1 MILLISDLHLH
12 EERPDLTAA
21 FFLFLQQRA
30 SQAQALYILGDFF
43 EVWIGDDAMSQYQRS
58 IALAL
63 AELAQKGVSIYI
75 MHGNRDFLLGKEF
88 CTLAQ
93 CSLLP
98 DPYVTELAGHKVLLS
113 HGDLLCT
120 SDHEYQRM
128 RRLLRNP
135 LSLFILRHLPLS
147 TRNKLAGNLRS
158 QSKQRTRMKASQIT
172 DVTQST
178 VIQYMQQYA
187 VTRLIHGHT
196 HRPATHQIETAQGQL
211 TRIVLGDWDKL
222 GWCLEVNE
230 KGFKQESFII

>member
-1 MILLISDLHLH
+1 MILLISDLHLY

-30 SQAQALYILGDFF
+30 SQAKALYILGDFF
-43 EVWIGDDAMSQYQRS
+43 EVWIGDDGMSEYQKS

-63 AELAQKGVSIYI
+63 AELAKKGVSIYI
-75 MHGNRDFLLGKEF
+75 MHGNRDFLLGKQF
-88 CTLAQ
+88 CKLAQ

-113 HGDLLCT
+113 HGDLFCT

-135 LSLFILRHLPLS
+135 ISLFILRHLPLS
-147 TRNKLAGNLRS
+147 TRNKLAGNLRN
-158 QSKQRTRMKASQIT
+158 QSKQRTRLKASDIT
-172 DVTQST
+172 DITEDAALKA
-178 VIQYMQQYA
+178 MQTYQ
-187 VTRLIHGHT
+187 VKTLIHGHT
-196 HRPATHQIETAQGQL
+196 HRPATHTLKTTQGLL

-222 GWCLEVNE
+222 GWCLEVDE
-230 KGFKQESFII
+230 AGFKQDSFII